1 MTSIIQT
8 SVSDTMPKGYPG
20 FTAGVAKETTATN
33 SEASL
38 NIPMG
43 VVVVQNGSYLTD
55 RQAAKSPTASG
66 DVVLGISAWNP
77 YSTDELDTTT
87 EGIKPGRPFRVV
99 QNGRVLVKPETAVVR
114 GARAFFR
121 ITANGPLTQLG
132 AIRADADTAN
142 AVELKGSYFEESGAA
157 NSLVWLR
164 IDDAANRA
172 VQS

>member
-8 SVSDTMPKGYPG
+8 SVSDTMPKGYAG

-33 SEASL
+33 SESSL
-38 NIPMG
+38 NIPLG
-43 VVVVQNGSYLTD
+43 VVVVGNAAHLTD
-55 RQAAKSPTASG
+55 RQAVKLPTASG
-66 DVVLGISAWNP
+66 DVVRGITAWNP
-77 YSTDELDTTT
+77 YSTDEIDATT
-87 EGIKPGRPFRVV
+87 EGIKPGRTMRLV
-99 QNGRVLVKPETAVVR
+99 QNGRVLVKPETAVVKD
-114 GARAFFR
+114 ARAFFR

-157 NSLVWLR
+157 GSLVWLR
-164 IDDAANRA
+164 VDDVANRA

>member
-1 MTSIIQT
+1 MSIIQT
-8 SVSDTMPKGYPG
+8 AVSDTMPAGFPG
-20 FTAGVAKETTATN
+20 MTAQVSKETTAYN

-38 NIPMG
+38 TIPMG
-43 VVVVQNGSYLTD
+43 VVVVQNNAYLTD
-55 RQAAKSPTASG
+55 RQAAKSPTDAG
-66 DVVLGISAWNP
+66 DVVLGIVAFNP
-77 YSTDELDTTT
+77 ATTNELDATTD
-87 EGIKPGRPFRVV
+87 GYKPGRPFLVV
-99 QNGRVLVKPETAVVR
+99 QSGRVLVKPETAVVK

-142 AVELKGSYFEESGAA
+142 AVELMGSYFESSATA

-164 IDDAANRA
+164 IDDTANRA